1 MDKVMKKKKET
12 KCRVTILLTEK
23 EKEDLQ
29 DLAFYSDRSL
39 SSQVRYLVKQE
50 LNKYLGYEY

>member
-1 MDKVMKKKKET
+1 MKKKKET